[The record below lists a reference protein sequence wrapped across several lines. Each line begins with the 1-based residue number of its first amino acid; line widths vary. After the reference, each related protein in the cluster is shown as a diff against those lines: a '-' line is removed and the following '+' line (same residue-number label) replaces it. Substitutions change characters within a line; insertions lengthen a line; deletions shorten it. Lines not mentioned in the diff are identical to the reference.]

1 MRRISISLI
10 GSLLTFAVPFGAS
23 AQQVASAATP
33 LQYDLGVFTGVDA
46 FSSRTGLGNAYS
58 VEDVPGAGPITG
70 LHAGV
75 VLLDGHLAVEGVFL
89 NTFSTLR
96 SEKAS
101 AQVMSGRIQG
111 LWYFMTDGPVRPYAV
126 IGGGVESFRNAK
138 PGCEPGAVPTAD
150 NDCMYLKTPD
160 TDKAFFVG
168 AGARVPLTHRLA
180 VRADAR
186 YLGTDG
192 RPGDSKIAN
201 NFEALLGVVYAFGG
215 RPEDSDLDGIVD
227 DLDKC
232 PLVAEDKD
240 GFQDSDGCVDLD
252 NDGDGIPDLKDT
264 CVNEAEDYD
273 QFKDDDG
280 CPDPDNDGD
289 GVLDATD
296 KCPDKPETKNGYL
309 DDDGCPDEM
318 DADGDGVP
326 DAKDRCPKEK
336 EDKDG
341 FADDDGCPEP
351 DNDGDG
357 ILDAR
362 DKCPNQAE
370 IKNGIDDEDGCPDDL
385 APAVKKLFDATVT
398 SLEFKGAAL
407 QKSGDATLEPLLELL
422 LEHEK
427 LQVETAVQASDASD
441 AARKLAEQRAQSVRS
456 WFEDKGIEPGRLFAV
471 AAPPGTASKP
481 SKVDM
486 KAVQKPGITFRLMP
500 ATR

>member
-1 MRRISISLI
+1 
-10 GSLLTFAVPFGAS
+10 
-23 AQQVASAATP
+23 
-33 LQYDLGVFTGVDA
+33 
-46 FSSRTGLGNAYS
+46 
-58 VEDVPGAGPITG
+58 
-70 LHAGV
+70 
-75 VLLDGHLAVEGVFL
+75 
-89 NTFSTLR
+89 
-96 SEKAS
+96 
-101 AQVMSGRIQG
+101 
-111 LWYFMTDGPVRPYAV
+111 
-126 IGGGVESFRNAK
+126 
-138 PGCEPGAVPTAD
+138 
-150 NDCMYLKTPD
+150 MYLKTPD

-264 CVNEAEDYD
+264 CANEAEDYD

-318 DADGDGVP
+318 DADGDGIP

-441 AARKLAEQRAQSVRS
+441 AARKLAEQRAQSVRA

-471 AAPPGTASKP
+471 AAPPGTDAKP

-486 KAVQKPGITFRLMP
+486 KALQKPGITFRLMP